1 MTKNDLIIEVM
12 NFLDYFHYHNK
23 NLTKEQWQ
31 KIRDLKDFVY
41 EQKKQTVKIIKQR
54 KPKQSEK

>member
-1 MTKNDLIIEVM
+1 MERKGVKMTKNDLIIEVM

-31 KIRDLKDFVY
+31 KIRDLKDYVY
-41 EQKKQTVKIIKQR
+41 EQKNKLSKL
-54 KPKQSEK
+54 